1 MRNSRRKDNG
11 TEKDKERIE
20 KLEKYRTV
28 QLSRWRRSDEYP
40 LYKHFMD
47 HYGPKLVGSTRWVEL
62 RSSKTPEEWMTPY
75 QEAFGLL
82 TMENYEETVKERVV
96 NGRTVTP
103 KWTRHGTARRN
114 QGYLPEGIKRYRE
127 ILQEVTRA
135 RKDSCAHGEKYRD
148 DWEEKEK
155 NAAEIGKK
163 RRLEEISSREKDVRL
178 VLQIKDGE
186 AATGFDGMEDFDV
199 MELIQ
204 KRNKTNDTAL

>member
-1 MRNSRRKDNG
+1 MADF
-11 TEKDKERIE
+11 
-20 KLEKYRTV
+20 
-28 QLSRWRRSDEYP
+28 Q
-40 LYKHFMD
+40 
-47 HYGPKLVGSTRWVEL
+47 
-62 RSSKTPEEWMTPY
+62 
-75 QEAFGLL
+75 
-82 TMENYEETVKERVV
+82 
-96 NGRTVTP
+96 
-103 KWTRHGTARRN
+103 
-114 QGYLPEGIKRYRE
+114 RYRE